1 MRVTRPI
8 TITESML
15 TGGPAEPGSSE
26 TVWNAATNYATGALA
41 ISTTTH
47 RVYERLAPGGVDAAT
62 PDSDATKWRDAGPT
76 NRHAMFDL
84 LRNSQTVVS
93 GGALSISI
101 TPGRRANSI
110 GLVGLYGSSVT
121 IQQHDGATETFS
133 RDFNL
138 LVRNTTTATQ
148 YCFGPFRVRKALV
161 VYDMP
166 LISSAKVTITVQ
178 PYAGEAKCGG
188 VVLGTDDYMGMI
200 VDEPVSDRQNFS
212 KTTRDEFGNATL
224 VPRRGVPD
232 NSHRLSA
239 PAAILN
245 RLRELRDDLD
255 AVPALY
261 SGKDDQNDSA
271 FFDTLL
277 VLGIYKKFT
286 ISMNGPD
293 RVKVDLQLEEI

>member
-8 TITESML
+8 PITEAML
-15 TGGPAEPGSSE
+15 TGGPAEPGSGE
-26 TVWNAATNYATGALA
+26 TVWNAATDYGVGAKA
-41 ISTTTH
+41 ILTATH
-47 RVYERLAPGGVDAAT
+47 RVYERLAPGGVDPAS
-62 PDSDATKWRDAGPT
+62 PDSAPALWRDAGPT

-84 LRNSQTVVS
+84 LRNSQTIVS
-93 GGALSISI
+93 GAALTVGV
-101 TPGRRANSI
+101 TPGKRANSI
-110 GLVGLYGSSVT
+110 GLLGLYGSSVT
-121 IQQHDGATETFS
+121 VQQHNGATETFS
-133 RDFNL
+133 RTINL

-148 YCFGPFRVRKALV
+148 YCFGPFRVRKSLV
-161 VYDMP
+161 IYDLP
-166 LISSAKVTITVQ
+166 LISTAKVTITVQ
-178 PYAGEAKCGG
+178 PYAGEARCGG
-188 VVLGTDDYMGMI
+188 VVLGSDDEMGEI
-200 VDEPVSDRQNFS
+200 IDVPVSDRLNFS
-212 KTTRDEFGNATL
+212 KVTRDAFANATL

-239 PAAILN
+239 PAAKLN

-261 SGKDDQNDSA
+261 SGKDDENDSH

-286 ISMNGPD
+286 ISMDGPD